1 MVRGR
6 TRRVPRAPVARRGLV
21 RLRLRSLPTLLAG
34 PWRASSLAK
43 LGTRAPSRG
52 RGCAALCET
61 PVLPAVA
68 RCALD
73 ASMTVDETR
82 IRPPAPGATP
92 DGAARLVFVE
102 GAALLGVSVPLDA
115 EVVLGREPGCALR
128 LPADDVSRR
137 HARIAPAGDGH
148 LVEDLGSTNGTFVNG
163 EAVSARRLA
172 SGDRIRVGSFVA
184 RYVAA
189 GDAAGRELE
198 ALAALAR
205 RDPLTGLA
213 NRRALEEALA
223 REVGRAARDGAPL
236 AVVALDV
243 DHFKRVN
250 DGTRPRGRR
259 RGPRRGSGESRRGAP
274 RGRPP
279 RPDRRRGVRGAAAR
293 ARTLAA
299 AAEVAERVRAAVA
312 GAPVAAGAARLA
324 RHGVARRRRARA
336 GARTGPRSSRVPT
349 RGSTRRNGRGATGW
363 S

>member
-1 MVRGR
+1 
-6 TRRVPRAPVARRGLV
+6 
-21 RLRLRSLPTLLAG
+21 
-34 PWRASSLAK
+34 
-43 LGTRAPSRG
+43 
-52 RGCAALCET
+52 
-61 PVLPAVA
+61 
-68 RCALD
+68 
-73 ASMTVDETR
+73 MTVDETR

-184 RYVAA
+184 RYAAA

-250 DGTRPRGRR
+250 DAHGHAAGD
-259 RGPRRGSGESRRGAP
+259 A
-274 RGRPP
+274 
-279 RPDRRRGVRGAAAR
+279 VLAAVAAR
-293 ARTLAA
+293 AAEALRAGDLLARIGGEEFAALLPGATLEA
-299 AAEVAERVRAAVA
+299 AAEVAERVRARIGA
-312 GAPVAAGAARLA
+312 APVPAGEARLA
-324 RHGVARRRRARA
+324 VTVSAGVAALAPAEDGAALLARA
-336 GARTGPRSSRVPT
+336 DARLYAAKRAGRDRVA
-349 RGSTRRNGRGATGW
+349 R
-363 S
+363 